1 MKTIAS
7 YTKSG
12 GSWLHWILID
22 WLHSPDLLLDLEDKT
37 GLDRYIKKTE
47 RPLAGVVPDIHL
59 VRHPLDL
66 CYSLYNYLLLTNR
79 ATENEK
85 EGLLDSFVEGNL
97 SLSRTKSYFSFM
109 EWAESAPIT
118 IRYEDLNKDPV
129 KTLGEVQKLNPDK
142 PIQPSIEKY
151 SLENVRAR
159 ESQVKFSRPTNKK
172 YSFFN
177 KASSFYYAE
186 TLSEKQID
194 TGFKTYDKFIRKYWP
209 ETIR

>member
-1 MKTIAS
+1 MNTIAC

-22 WLHSPDLLLDLEDKT
+22 WLYSPDLLLDLEDKVV
-37 GLDRYIKKTE
+37 LDKYIKKTE
-47 RPLAGVVPDIHL
+47 IPLTRVVPDIHL

-79 ATENEK
+79 ATEKDK
-85 EGLLDSFVEGNL
+85 ERLLNSFVEGNL
-97 SLSRTKSYFSFM
+97 SLSQGKTYFSFM
-109 EWAESAPIT
+109 DWAESAPIT

-129 KTLGEVQKLNPDK
+129 KTLSEVQKLKPDK

-159 ESQVKFSRPTNKK
+159 ESQVKFSRPTNRK

-177 KASSFYYAE
+177 KASSFYYKE
-186 TLSEKQID
+186 MLSEKQIE
-194 TGFKTYDKFIRKYWP
+194 TGFKTYDRFIRKYWP
-209 ETIR
+209 ETIV

>member
-1 MKTIAS
+1 
-7 YTKSG
+7 
-12 GSWLHWILID
+12 
-22 WLHSPDLLLDLEDKT
+22 
-37 GLDRYIKKTE
+37 
-47 RPLAGVVPDIHL
+47 
-59 VRHPLDL
+59 
-66 CYSLYNYLLLTNR
+66 
-79 ATENEK
+79 
-85 EGLLDSFVEGNL
+85 
-97 SLSRTKSYFSFM
+97 M

-129 KTLGEVQKLNPDK
+129 KTLAEVQKLNPDK

-177 KASSFYYAE
+177 KASSFYYTE
-186 TLSEKQID
+186 KLSEKQID